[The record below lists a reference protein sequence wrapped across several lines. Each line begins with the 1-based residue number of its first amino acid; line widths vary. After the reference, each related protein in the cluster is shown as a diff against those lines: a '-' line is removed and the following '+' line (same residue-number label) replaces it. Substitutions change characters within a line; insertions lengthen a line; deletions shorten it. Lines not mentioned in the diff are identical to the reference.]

1 MAGELQDAFEKLS
14 NQARFV
20 QMIVDKKLVVSNRKK
35 VDIVADLRHH
45 EFRPYPKKPK
55 GPKVSDDDDNQDNA
69 AEEVDDELDTDFD
82 YLLTMPIYNLTKE
95 KVLQDTLYVVRI
107 LMPFNLQIEN
117 SANKLQ
123 TRRRSF
129 LLCWRS
135 RPSKC
140 GMTISTTSWLCMRS
154 VLPLFT
160 GTKMTT
166 ICRNINV
173 KSSKPR

>member
-107 LMPFNLQIEN
+107 LMPFNLQIE
-117 SANKLQ
+117 KLRQ
-123 TRRRSF
+123 QAADKEAELLALLEVTPKQMWNDDLDNF
-129 LLCWRS
+129 LVMYEVSLATLHRD
-135 RPSKC
+135 KNDND
-140 GMTISTTSWLCMRS
+140 L
-154 VLPLFT
+154 
-160 GTKMTT
+160 
-166 ICRNINV
+166 
-173 KSSKPR
+173 

>member
-1 MAGELQDAFEKLS
+1 
-14 NQARFV
+14 
-20 QMIVDKKLVVSNRKK
+20 MIVDKKLVVSNRKK

-107 LMPFNLQIEN
+107 LMPFNLQIE
-117 SANKLQ
+117 KLRQ
-123 TRRRSF
+123 QAADKEAELLALLEVTPKQMWNDDLDNF
-129 LLCWRS
+129 LVMYEVSLATLHRD
-135 RPSKC
+135 KNDND
-140 GMTISTTSWLCMRS
+140 L
-154 VLPLFT
+154 
-160 GTKMTT
+160 
-166 ICRNINV
+166 
-173 KSSKPR
+173 